1 MTNIMTQERLRV
13 LEFEEYIDIEDVFH
27 NNTVSVVCEHLR
39 MMEQEMREKSKG
51 TDITVTFD
59 VHYSGYSLA
68 IDLSMELYRSETDS
82 EYKDRL
88 EQDAKRLA
96 KRTAR
101 LKAKKELQNQKLID
115 SEAQERELF
124 ERLKQKFGE

>member
-1 MTNIMTQERLRV
+1 MTQERKLV

-51 TDITVTFD
+51 TDQTVTFNA
-59 VHYSGYSLA
+59 VYSGYCGNIELK
-68 IDLSMELYRSETDS
+68 MELNRPETDS
-82 EYKDRL
+82 EYKARM
-88 EQDAKRLA
+88 EWEAQKLA
-96 KRTAR
+96 KKTVK
-101 LKAKKELQNQKLID
+101 LKARIDRENQRLLD
-115 SEAQERELF
+115 SEAEERELF

>member
-1 MTNIMTQERLRV
+1 MMTQERLRV
-13 LEFEEYIDIEDVFH
+13 LEFKDYIDFEDVFH
-27 NNTVSVVCEHLR
+27 NNTVAGVCEHLR

-124 ERLKQKFGE
+124 EILKQKFGE

>member
-1 MTNIMTQERLRV
+1 MTQERKLV

-51 TDITVTFD
+51 TDQTVTFNA
-59 VHYSGYSLA
+59 VYSGYSGNIELK
-68 IDLSMELYRSETDS
+68 MELNRPETDS
-82 EYKDRL
+82 EYKARMD
-88 EQDAKRLA
+88 QDAKRLA
-96 KRTAR
+96 KRAAR
-101 LKAKKELQNQKLID
+101 LKAKKDCKNQKLID
-115 SEAQERELF
+115 SEAEERELF

>member
-1 MTNIMTQERLRV
+1 MTQERLRV